1 MIKEVVKDVLKA
13 GKESYAAR
21 KRGKEPCIGITY
33 KIPVLDFGYW
43 PWTIEATL
51 FLTEDAG
58 LRAAVK
64 ERFFSLSDDEQHKL
78 TFSPKSHCGEW
89 VLRAKLWR
97 QLLSP
102 LPKDQYYKAMSIILN
117 WYVHCVRDLSKESLE
132 VKHE

>member
-1 MIKEVVKDVLKA
+1 MIKEVIKDALKS
-13 GKESYAAR
+13 GKESYEAR
-21 KRGKEPCIGITY
+21 KRGKQPCIKTTY

-51 FLTEDAG
+51 FLTEDAD

-78 TFSPKSHCGEW
+78 TFSPKSRRGEW

-102 LPKDQYYKAMSIILN
+102 LPKEQYYKAMNIILN
-117 WYVHCVRDLSKESLE
+117 WYIHCVRDLSKESLE